1 MSLLESYKIKLNSRQ
16 ERKLRVLIDDYM
28 DDMGEKFK
36 PNKAQIGWLRTK
48 QEDDEDDHEY
58 YID

>member
-28 DDMGEKFK
+28 EDKGEKFS
-36 PNKAQIGWLRTK
+36 PNQAQIGWLRTK
-48 QEDDEDDHEY
+48 QEDNGDDEY